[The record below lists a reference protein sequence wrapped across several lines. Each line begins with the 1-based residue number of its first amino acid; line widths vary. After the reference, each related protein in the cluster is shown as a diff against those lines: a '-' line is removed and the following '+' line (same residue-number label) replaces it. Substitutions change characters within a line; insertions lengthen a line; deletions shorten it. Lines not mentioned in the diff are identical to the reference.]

1 MEQENALICICG
13 PPHGCAAR
21 VNRLTVYSADITLG
35 GLDTMPEVTVPQPA
49 PAASPASPPGRPKPK
64 FNKRKV
70 RQAVIAGAV
79 VVALAAGGFLLYRF
93 LTKQDSASSEIQTQA
108 VQYGTIQSKVTG
120 SGNAKAK
127 ESAAITLTAGGTV
140 QEVFVSPG
148 DTVTAGQPLY
158 TIFSQEAQDQVTQ
171 AQTQVDNLNKEMSAL
186 LEDANNLTVR
196 APFAGK
202 LINVKEFQPDQ
213 EVAKETAVATLV
225 NDKKLKLSLYF
236 SYAYENQI
244 RTGQSVQVS
253 IPTVMGTYTGTVEK
267 INKVRFISPEG
278 AVHFEVVIA
287 FQNPGTL
294 TAGMDASATLTASD
308 GSAIYPYEN
317 GKTEYYETREIV
329 TKAAGPVVS
338 QGNLMDYA
346 DVSAGEAL
354 LTLGSSTIDETIMS
368 KQKEIDEAQKKLAD
382 AQKGL
387 ADFNAVSPI
396 DGSVTSCTLTPG
408 TEVKSGDTVV
418 TISNTTNMVVDI
430 TVDDRNIAFVQ
441 PGLTVELSDWNG
453 NTFIGTVTAIN
464 MGAAESQNGMTNYPV
479 TLTVDNQDGSLLAGM
494 YLDYSFVA
502 SQSDDCMMVPM
513 QSVKN
518 IPGEGGSTDSVVFI
532 RADKRPE
539 NAVDLEIPEPE
550 PGQPPMYP
558 SPEDGFYPVK
568 VETGLNDDYNVEIK
582 SGLNG
587 DEEVFVNYL
596 VESAYG

>member
-1 MEQENALICICG
+1 
-13 PPHGCAAR
+13 
-21 VNRLTVYSADITLG
+21 
-35 GLDTMPEVTVPQPA
+35 MPEVTVPQPA

-278 AVHFEVVIA
+278 AVHFEAVLV
-287 FQNPGTL
+287 FDNPGTL
-294 TAGMDASATLTASD
+294 TAGMDASATLAASD

-354 LTLGSSTIDETIMS
+354 LTLGSSTINENIMS

-408 TEVKSGDTVV
+408 AEVKSGDTVV

-518 IPGEGGSTDSVVFI
+518 IPGEDGSTDSVVFI

>member
-1 MEQENALICICG
+1 
-13 PPHGCAAR
+13 
-21 VNRLTVYSADITLG
+21 
-35 GLDTMPEVTVPQPA
+35 MPEVTVPQPA

-70 RQAVIAGAV
+70 RQAAIAGAV

-93 LTKQDSASSEIQTQA
+93 LTKQDSASSEIQTQP

-225 NDKKLKLSLYF
+225 NDKRLKLSLYF

-244 RTGQSVQVS
+244 HTGQSVQVS

-278 AVHFEVVIA
+278 AVHFEVVIT

-338 QGNLMDYA
+338 QGNLLDYA

-354 LTLGSSTIDETIMS
+354 LTLGSSTINEDIMS

-408 TEVKSGDTVV
+408 AEVKSGDTVV

-518 IPGEGGSTDSVVFI
+518 IPGEDGSTDSVVFI

>member
-1 MEQENALICICG
+1 
-13 PPHGCAAR
+13 
-21 VNRLTVYSADITLG
+21 
-35 GLDTMPEVTVPQPA
+35 MPEVTVPQPA

-70 RQAVIAGAV
+70 RQAAIAGAV

-93 LTKQDSASSEIQTQA
+93 LTKQDSASSEIQTQP

-244 RTGQSVQVS
+244 HTGQSVQVS

-278 AVHFEVVIA
+278 AVHFEAVLV
-287 FQNPGTL
+287 FDNPGTL

-354 LTLGSSTIDETIMS
+354 LTLGSSTINETIMS

-408 TEVKSGDTVV
+408 AEVKSGDTVV

-518 IPGEGGSTDSVVFI
+518 IPGEDGSTDSVVFI

>member
-1 MEQENALICICG
+1 
-13 PPHGCAAR
+13 
-21 VNRLTVYSADITLG
+21 
-35 GLDTMPEVTVPQPA
+35 MPEVTVPQSA

-64 FNKRKV
+64 FNKRKA
-70 RQAVIAGAV
+70 RQAAIAGAV

-93 LTKQDSASSEIQTQA
+93 LTKQDSASSEIQTQP

-244 RTGQSVQVS
+244 HTGQSVQVS

-278 AVHFEVVIA
+278 AVHFEAVIA

-354 LTLGSSTIDETIMS
+354 LTLGSSTINENIMS

-408 TEVKSGDTVV
+408 AEVKSGDTVV

-518 IPGEGGSTDSVVFI
+518 IPGEDGSTDSVVFI

>member
-1 MEQENALICICG
+1 
-13 PPHGCAAR
+13 
-21 VNRLTVYSADITLG
+21 
-35 GLDTMPEVTVPQPA
+35 MPEVTVPQPA
-49 PAASPASPPGRPKPK
+49 PAATPASPPGRPKPK

-70 RQAVIAGAV
+70 RQAAIAGAV

-93 LTKQDSASSEIQTQA
+93 LTKQDSASSQIQTQA

-244 RTGQSVQVS
+244 HTGQSVQVS

-278 AVHFEVVIA
+278 AVHFEAVIA

-518 IPGEGGSTDSVVFI
+518 IPGEDGSTDSVVFI

>member
-1 MEQENALICICG
+1 
-13 PPHGCAAR
+13 
-21 VNRLTVYSADITLG
+21 
-35 GLDTMPEVTVPQPA
+35 MPEVTVPQPA

-518 IPGEGGSTDSVVFI
+518 IPSEDGMSTDYVVFI
-532 RADKRPE
+532 RADERPE

>member
-1 MEQENALICICG
+1 
-13 PPHGCAAR
+13 
-21 VNRLTVYSADITLG
+21 
-35 GLDTMPEVTVPQPA
+35 MPEVTVPQTA

-278 AVHFEVVIA
+278 AVHFEAVIA

-518 IPGEGGSTDSVVFI
+518 IPGEDGSTDSVVFI

>member
-1 MEQENALICICG
+1 
-13 PPHGCAAR
+13 
-21 VNRLTVYSADITLG
+21 
-35 GLDTMPEVTVPQPA
+35 MPEVTVPQSA

-64 FNKRKV
+64 FNKRKA
-70 RQAVIAGAV
+70 RQAAIAGAV

-93 LTKQDSASSEIQTQA
+93 LTKQDSASSELQTQP

-244 RTGQSVQVS
+244 HTGQSVQVS

-278 AVHFEVVIA
+278 AVHFEAVLV
-287 FQNPGTL
+287 FDNPGTL

-354 LTLGSSTIDETIMS
+354 LTLGSSTINENIMS

-408 TEVKSGDTVV
+408 AEVKSGDTVV

-518 IPGEGGSTDSVVFI
+518 IPGEDGSTDSVVFI

>member
-1 MEQENALICICG
+1 
-13 PPHGCAAR
+13 
-21 VNRLTVYSADITLG
+21 
-35 GLDTMPEVTVPQPA
+35 MPEVTVPQSA

-64 FNKRKV
+64 FNKRKA
-70 RQAVIAGAV
+70 RQAAIAGAV

-354 LTLGSSTIDETIMS
+354 LTLGSSTINENIMS

-408 TEVKSGDTVV
+408 AEVKSGDTVV

-518 IPGEGGSTDSVVFI
+518 IPGEDGSTDSVVFI

>member
-1 MEQENALICICG
+1 
-13 PPHGCAAR
+13 
-21 VNRLTVYSADITLG
+21 
-35 GLDTMPEVTVPQPA
+35 MPEVTVPQPA

-518 IPGEGGSTDSVVFI
+518 IPGEDGSTDSVVFI

-587 DEEVFVNYL
+587 DETVFVSYL

>member
-1 MEQENALICICG
+1 
-13 PPHGCAAR
+13 
-21 VNRLTVYSADITLG
+21 
-35 GLDTMPEVTVPQPA
+35 MPEVTVPQPA

-278 AVHFEVVIA
+278 AVHFEAVIA

-518 IPGEGGSTDSVVFI
+518 IPGEDGSTDSVVFI

-587 DEEVFVNYL
+587 DEEVFVSYL

>member
-1 MEQENALICICG
+1 
-13 PPHGCAAR
+13 
-21 VNRLTVYSADITLG
+21 
-35 GLDTMPEVTVPQPA
+35 MPEVTVPQSA

-70 RQAVIAGAV
+70 RQAAIAGAV

-93 LTKQDSASSEIQTQA
+93 LTKQDSASSELQTQP

-278 AVHFEVVIA
+278 AVHFEAVLV
-287 FQNPGTL
+287 FDNPGTL

-354 LTLGSSTIDETIMS
+354 LTLGSSTINENIMS

-408 TEVKSGDTVV
+408 AEVKSGDTVV

-518 IPGEGGSTDSVVFI
+518 IPGEDGSTDSVVFI

>member
-1 MEQENALICICG
+1 
-13 PPHGCAAR
+13 
-21 VNRLTVYSADITLG
+21 
-35 GLDTMPEVTVPQPA
+35 MPEVTVPQSA

-70 RQAVIAGAV
+70 RQAAIAGAV

-93 LTKQDSASSEIQTQA
+93 LTKQDSASSEIQTQP

-244 RTGQSVQVS
+244 HTGQSVQVS

-278 AVHFEVVIA
+278 AVHFEAVLV
-287 FQNPGTL
+287 FDNPGTL
-294 TAGMDASATLTASD
+294 TAGMDASATLAASD

-354 LTLGSSTIDETIMS
+354 LTLGSSTINENIMS

-408 TEVKSGDTVV
+408 AEVKSGDTVV

-518 IPGEGGSTDSVVFI
+518 IPGEDGSTDSVVFI

>member
-1 MEQENALICICG
+1 
-13 PPHGCAAR
+13 
-21 VNRLTVYSADITLG
+21 
-35 GLDTMPEVTVPQPA
+35 MPEVTVPQSA

-64 FNKRKV
+64 FNKRKA
-70 RQAVIAGAV
+70 RQAAIAGAV

-93 LTKQDSASSEIQTQA
+93 LTKQDSASSELQTQP

-186 LEDANNLTVR
+186 PEDANNLTVR

-244 RTGQSVQVS
+244 HTGQSVQVS

-278 AVHFEVVIA
+278 AVHFEAVLV
-287 FQNPGTL
+287 FDNPGTL

-354 LTLGSSTIDETIMS
+354 LTLGSSTIDEDIMS

-408 TEVKSGDTVV
+408 AEVKSGDTVV

-518 IPGEGGSTDSVVFI
+518 IPGEDGSTDSVVFI

>member
-1 MEQENALICICG
+1 
-13 PPHGCAAR
+13 
-21 VNRLTVYSADITLG
+21 
-35 GLDTMPEVTVPQPA
+35 MPEVTVPQSA

-64 FNKRKV
+64 FNKRKA
-70 RQAVIAGAV
+70 RQAAIAGAV

-93 LTKQDSASSEIQTQA
+93 LTKQDSASSEIQTQP

-213 EVAKETAVATLV
+213 EVTKETAVATLV
-225 NDKKLKLSLYF
+225 NDKRLKLSLYF

-244 RTGQSVQVS
+244 HTGQSVQVS

-278 AVHFEVVIA
+278 AVHFEAVLV
-287 FQNPGTL
+287 FDNPGTL

-354 LTLGSSTIDETIMS
+354 LTLGSSTINENIMS

-408 TEVKSGDTVV
+408 AEVKSGDTVV

-518 IPGEGGSTDSVVFI
+518 IPGEDGSTDSVVFI

>member
-1 MEQENALICICG
+1 
-13 PPHGCAAR
+13 
-21 VNRLTVYSADITLG
+21 
-35 GLDTMPEVTVPQPA
+35 MPEVTVSQSA

-64 FNKRKV
+64 FNKRKA
-70 RQAVIAGAV
+70 RQAAIAGAV

-93 LTKQDSASSEIQTQA
+93 LTKQDSASSELQTQP

-244 RTGQSVQVS
+244 HTGQSVQVS

-278 AVHFEVVIA
+278 AVHFEAVLV
-287 FQNPGTL
+287 FDNPGTL

-354 LTLGSSTIDETIMS
+354 LTLGSSTINETIMS

-408 TEVKSGDTVV
+408 AEVKSGDTVV

-518 IPGEGGSTDSVVFI
+518 IPGEDGSTDSVVFI

>member
-1 MEQENALICICG
+1 
-13 PPHGCAAR
+13 
-21 VNRLTVYSADITLG
+21 
-35 GLDTMPEVTVPQPA
+35 MPEVTVPQPA

-278 AVHFEVVIA
+278 AVHFEAVIA

-408 TEVKSGDTVV
+408 AEVKSGDTVV

-518 IPGEGGSTDSVVFI
+518 IPGEDGSTDSVVFI

>member
-1 MEQENALICICG
+1 
-13 PPHGCAAR
+13 
-21 VNRLTVYSADITLG
+21 
-35 GLDTMPEVTVPQPA
+35 MPEVTVPQPA
-49 PAASPASPPGRPKPK
+49 QTAPPAPSAGRPKKPLD
-64 FNKRKV
+64 KRKL
-70 RQAVIAGAV
+70 RKAVIAGAV
-79 VVALAAGGFLLYRF
+79 VIALAAGGFVLYRF
-93 LTKQDSASSEIQTQA
+93 LTKQDTANSEIQTQT
-108 VQYGTIQSKVTG
+108 VQYGSIQSKVTG

-158 TIFSQEAQDQVTQ
+158 TIFSQDAQDQVTQ
-171 AQTQVDNLNKEMSAL
+171 AQTQVDNLNKEMSTL
-186 LEDANNLTVR
+186 REDASNLTVR

-213 EVAKETAVATLV
+213 EVAKETVVATLV
-225 NDKKLKLSLYF
+225 NDRKLKLSLYF

-244 RTGQSVQVS
+244 RAGQSVQVS
-253 IPTVMGTYTGTVEK
+253 IPTVMGSYTGTVEK

-278 AVHFEVVIA
+278 AVHFEAVIV

-354 LTLGSSTIDETIMS
+354 LTLGSSTIDEDIMA

-408 TEVKSGDTVV
+408 MEVKSGDTVI

-441 PGLTVELSDWNG
+441 PGLMVELSDWNG
-453 NTFIGTVTAIN
+453 NIFMGTVTAIN
-464 MGAAESQNGMTNYPV
+464 MGAAESSNGMTSYPV

-518 IPGEGGSTDSVVFI
+518 IPSEDGMSTDYVVFI
-532 RADKRPE
+532 RADERPE

-550 PGQPPMYP
+550 PGQPPQYP

-568 VETGLNDDYNVEIK
+568 VETGLSDNYNVEIK

-596 VESAYG
+596 VEQAYG

>member
-1 MEQENALICICG
+1 
-13 PPHGCAAR
+13 
-21 VNRLTVYSADITLG
+21 
-35 GLDTMPEVTVPQPA
+35 MPEVTVPQPA
-49 PAASPASPPGRPKPK
+49 QTAPPAPSAGRPKKPLD
-64 FNKRKV
+64 KRKL
-70 RQAVIAGAV
+70 RKAVIAGAV
-79 VVALAAGGFLLYRF
+79 VIALAAGGFVLYRF
-93 LTKQDSASSEIQTQA
+93 LTKQDTANSEIQTQT
-108 VQYGTIQSKVTG
+108 VQYGSIQSKVTG

-158 TIFSQEAQDQVTQ
+158 TIFSQDAQDQVTQ
-171 AQTQVDNLNKEMSAL
+171 AQTQVDNLNKEMSTL
-186 LEDANNLTVR
+186 REDASNLTVR

-278 AVHFEVVIA
+278 AVHFEAVIA

-518 IPGEGGSTDSVVFI
+518 IPGEDGSTDSVVFI

-596 VESAYG
+596 VEQAYG

>member
-1 MEQENALICICG
+1 
-13 PPHGCAAR
+13 
-21 VNRLTVYSADITLG
+21 
-35 GLDTMPEVTVPQPA
+35 MPEVTVPQSA

-278 AVHFEVVIA
+278 AVHFEAVLV
-287 FQNPGTL
+287 FDNPGTL

-518 IPGEGGSTDSVVFI
+518 IPGEDGSTDSVVFI

>member
-1 MEQENALICICG
+1 
-13 PPHGCAAR
+13 
-21 VNRLTVYSADITLG
+21 
-35 GLDTMPEVTVPQPA
+35 MPEVTVPQPA
-49 PAASPASPPGRPKPK
+49 PAATPASPPGRPKPK

-70 RQAVIAGAV
+70 RQAAIAGAV

-93 LTKQDSASSEIQTQA
+93 LTKQDSASSQIQTQA

-171 AQTQVDNLNKEMSAL
+171 AQAQVDSLKKEMSAL
-186 LEDANNLTVR
+186 LEDASNLTVR

-202 LINVKEFQPDQ
+202 LINAKEFQPDQ
-213 EVAKETAVATLV
+213 EVTKETAVATLV

-236 SYAYENQI
+236 SYAYEDQI
-244 RTGQSVQVS
+244 HTGQSVQVS
-253 IPTVMGTYTGTVEK
+253 IPTAMGTYTGTVEK

-278 AVHFEVVIA
+278 AVHFEAVVA

-294 TAGMDASATLTASD
+294 TAGMNASATLTASD

-317 GKTEYYETREIV
+317 GTTEYYETREIV

-354 LTLGSSTIDETIMS
+354 LTLGSSTIDESIMS
-368 KQKEIDEAQKKLAD
+368 KRKEIDEAQKKLAD

-387 ADFNAVSPI
+387 SDFNAVSPI

-418 TISNTTNMVVDI
+418 TISNTANMVVDI
-430 TVDDRNIAFVQ
+430 TVDDKNIAFVQ

-453 NTFIGTVTAIN
+453 STFAGTVTAIN

-518 IPGEGGSTDSVVFI
+518 IPSEDGTSTDYVVFI
-532 RADKRPE
+532 RADERPE

-550 PGQPPMYP
+550 PGESPDYP

-582 SGLNG
+582 SGLSG

>member
-1 MEQENALICICG
+1 
-13 PPHGCAAR
+13 
-21 VNRLTVYSADITLG
+21 
-35 GLDTMPEVTVPQPA
+35 MPEVTVPQPA

-354 LTLGSSTIDETIMS
+354 LTLGSSTINETIMS

-408 TEVKSGDTVV
+408 AEVKSGDTVV

-518 IPGEGGSTDSVVFI
+518 IPGEDGSTDSVVFI

>member
-1 MEQENALICICG
+1 
-13 PPHGCAAR
+13 
-21 VNRLTVYSADITLG
+21 
-35 GLDTMPEVTVPQPA
+35 MPEVTVPQPA

-278 AVHFEVVIA
+278 AVHFEAVVA

-354 LTLGSSTIDETIMS
+354 LTLGSSTINENIMS

-408 TEVKSGDTVV
+408 AEVKSGDTVV

-518 IPGEGGSTDSVVFI
+518 IPGEDGSTDSVVFI

>member
-1 MEQENALICICG
+1 
-13 PPHGCAAR
+13 
-21 VNRLTVYSADITLG
+21 
-35 GLDTMPEVTVPQPA
+35 MPEVTVPQSA

-518 IPGEGGSTDSVVFI
+518 IPGEDGSTDSVVFI

>member
-1 MEQENALICICG
+1 
-13 PPHGCAAR
+13 
-21 VNRLTVYSADITLG
+21 
-35 GLDTMPEVTVPQPA
+35 MPEVTVPQSA

-64 FNKRKV
+64 FNKRKA
-70 RQAVIAGAV
+70 RQAAIAGAV

-93 LTKQDSASSEIQTQA
+93 LTKQDSASSELQTQP

-278 AVHFEVVIA
+278 AVHFEAVLV
-287 FQNPGTL
+287 FDNPGTL

-518 IPGEGGSTDSVVFI
+518 IPGEDGSTDSVVFI

>member
-1 MEQENALICICG
+1 
-13 PPHGCAAR
+13 
-21 VNRLTVYSADITLG
+21 
-35 GLDTMPEVTVPQPA
+35 MPEVTVPQPA
-49 PAASPASPPGRPKPK
+49 PAATPASPPGRPKPK

-70 RQAVIAGAV
+70 RQAAIAGAV

-93 LTKQDSASSEIQTQA
+93 LTKQDSASSQIQTQA

-171 AQTQVDNLNKEMSAL
+171 AQAQVDSLKKEMSAL
-186 LEDANNLTVR
+186 LEDASNLTVR

-213 EVAKETAVATLV
+213 EVTKETAVATLV

-236 SYAYENQI
+236 SYAYEDQI
-244 RTGQSVQVS
+244 HTGQSVQVS
-253 IPTVMGTYTGTVEK
+253 IPTAMGTYTGTVEK

-278 AVHFEVVIA
+278 AVHFEAVVA

-294 TAGMDASATLTASD
+294 TAGMNASATLTASD

-317 GKTEYYETREIV
+317 GTTEYYETREIV

-354 LTLGSSTIDETIMS
+354 LTLGSSTIDESIMS
-368 KQKEIDEAQKKLAD
+368 KRKEIDEAQKKLAD

-387 ADFNAVSPI
+387 SDFNAVSPI

-418 TISNTTNMVVDI
+418 TISNTANMVVDI
-430 TVDDRNIAFVQ
+430 TVDDKNIAFVQ

-453 NTFIGTVTAIN
+453 NTFAGTVTAIN

-518 IPGEGGSTDSVVFI
+518 IPSEDGTSTDYVVFI
-532 RADKRPE
+532 RADERPE

-550 PGQPPMYP
+550 PGESPDYP

-582 SGLNG
+582 SGLSG

>member
-1 MEQENALICICG
+1 
-13 PPHGCAAR
+13 
-21 VNRLTVYSADITLG
+21 
-35 GLDTMPEVTVPQPA
+35 MPEVTVPQPA

-278 AVHFEVVIA
+278 AVHFEVVIT

-354 LTLGSSTIDETIMS
+354 LTLGSSTIDEDIMA

-518 IPGEGGSTDSVVFI
+518 IPGEDGSTDSVVFI

>member
-1 MEQENALICICG
+1 M
-13 PPHGCAAR
+13 
-21 VNRLTVYSADITLG
+21 
-35 GLDTMPEVTVPQPA
+35 
-49 PAASPASPPGRPKPK
+49 
-64 FNKRKV
+64 
-70 RQAVIAGAV
+70 RQAAIAGAV

-244 RTGQSVQVS
+244 HTGQSVQVS

-278 AVHFEVVIA
+278 AVHFEAVLV
-287 FQNPGTL
+287 FDNPGTL

-354 LTLGSSTIDETIMS
+354 LTLGSSTINENIMS

-408 TEVKSGDTVV
+408 AEVKSGDTVV

-518 IPGEGGSTDSVVFI
+518 IPGEDGSTDSVVFI

>member
-1 MEQENALICICG
+1 
-13 PPHGCAAR
+13 
-21 VNRLTVYSADITLG
+21 
-35 GLDTMPEVTVPQPA
+35 MPEVTVPQSA

-70 RQAVIAGAV
+70 RQAAIAGAV

-93 LTKQDSASSEIQTQA
+93 LTKQDSASSEIQTQP

-278 AVHFEVVIA
+278 AVHFEAVLV
-287 FQNPGTL
+287 FDNPGTL
-294 TAGMDASATLTASD
+294 TAGMDASATLAASD

-354 LTLGSSTIDETIMS
+354 LTLGSSTINENIMS

-408 TEVKSGDTVV
+408 AEVKSGDTVV

-518 IPGEGGSTDSVVFI
+518 IPGEDGSTDSVVFI

>member
-1 MEQENALICICG
+1 
-13 PPHGCAAR
+13 
-21 VNRLTVYSADITLG
+21 
-35 GLDTMPEVTVPQPA
+35 MPEVTVPQPA

-213 EVAKETAVATLV
+213 EVAKEIAVATLV

-502 SQSDDCMMVPM
+502 SQSDNCMMVPM

-518 IPGEGGSTDSVVFI
+518 IPGEDGSTDSVVFI

>member
-1 MEQENALICICG
+1 
-13 PPHGCAAR
+13 
-21 VNRLTVYSADITLG
+21 
-35 GLDTMPEVTVPQPA
+35 MPEVTVPQPA

-278 AVHFEVVIA
+278 AVHFEAVIA

-382 AQKGL
+382 AQKSL

-518 IPGEGGSTDSVVFI
+518 IPGEDGSTDSVVFI